1 MRVVLRL
8 MSCLLTFTSLRK
20 LKGANAGNMTRP
32 NAHVIPPADKDC
44 VGYDLDG
51 KIYNLAALER
61 KDAKPRF
68 WVVSGDWNYT
78 YNPCR
83 PFSQGTKQTS
93 DCFGDVAV
101 CMGTVNK
108 ARYQLIGTQSSFHYG
123 FNKET
128 NTPQLVYT
136 NKESFPNRQVIVD
149 LKCDPSK
156 KTPEEA
162 LFEFISDT
170 KGIWRFLVT
179 SICSCPDGCPSDP
192 DDPSSQTGGGV
203 NKLEYIIP
211 LGALSGIILVVPALY
226 YRKRILRC
234 IRRRPAEEDDE
245 ERRPVFHGNDAEDYG
260 ARPEDLPNAPCPFPA
275 SSGSNNPRDNINN
288 ELSRARHGNIERC

>member
-1 MRVVLRL
+1 
-8 MSCLLTFTSLRK
+8 MSCLLVFTSLRE
-20 LKGANAGNMTRP
+20 LKGANAGNRTRP
-32 NAHVIPPADKDC
+32 NAHVIPPADNNC
-44 VGYDLDG
+44 VGYDLEG

-68 WVVSGDWNYT
+68 WVVSGERNYT

-83 PFSQGTKQTS
+83 PFSQWTKTKETS

-101 CMGTVNK
+101 CMATVK
-108 ARYQLIGTQSSFHYG
+108 KGRYQLIGTQSSFHYD

-136 NKESFPNRQVIVD
+136 NKESFPNGQVIVD

-162 LFEFISDT
+162 LFECISDT
-170 KGIWRFLVT
+170 NNTWRFLVT

-192 DDPSSQTGGGV
+192 EDPSSQTCPGGGV

-226 YRKRILRC
+226 YRKGIRRC

-245 ERRPVFHGNDAEDYG
+245 ERRPVIHGNDAEDYG
-260 ARPEDLPNAPCPFPA
+260 ARPEDLQNAPCPPGR